1 MEKGKKGTKIL
12 DMNITYDEINKL
24 DKVKRL
30 KLINS
35 ITGVKSANLIGTKS
49 NDGITNLAIF
59 SSVVHLGSKPP
70 LLGFITRTSQKVKRN
85 TLENIISTKKY
96 TINQIQKEFIKKAH
110 YTSAKFSENESEF
123 KMCNLNEEYIN
134 NFFSPYVKESNLKI
148 GMSQKEIIPIKS
160 NGSTMIVGEIQEII
174 TKSKFLKDDFMF
186 DLENAGTIA
195 IGGLNEYFAIKNI
208 AHYPY
213 VRMSEFPS
221 FD

>member
-1 MEKGKKGTKIL
+1 
-12 DMNITYDEINKL
+12 MNIKFDEINEL

-49 NDGITNLAIF
+49 SNGITNLAIF

-70 LLGFITRTSQKVKRN
+70 LLGFITRASKKVKRN

-110 YTSAKFSENESEF
+110 YTSAKFSEHESEF
-123 KMCNLNEEYIN
+123 NKCKLNEEYIN

-148 GMSQKEIIPIKS
+148 GMCLKEIIPIKS
-160 NGSTMIVGEIQEII
+160 NDSTMIVGEIQEII
-174 TKSKFLKDDFMF
+174 TNSKFLKDDFMF
-186 DLENAGTIA
+186 DLEKAGTIA
-195 IGGLNEYFAIKNI
+195 IGGLNEYFEIKNI
-208 AHYPY
+208 ANHPY

>member
-1 MEKGKKGTKIL
+1 LEKGKEGTKIL
-12 DMNITYDEINKL
+12 DMNIKYDEINEL

-35 ITGVKSANLIGTKS
+35 ITGVKSANLIGTMS
-49 NDGITNLAIF
+49 SSGITNLAIF
-59 SSVVHLGSKPP
+59 SSVVHLGSNPP
-70 LLGFITRTSQKVKRN
+70 LLGFITRTSKKVKRN

-110 YTSAKFSENESEF
+110 YTSAKFSEHESEF
-123 KMCNLNEEYIN
+123 KMCKLNEEYIN

-148 GMSQKEIIPIKS
+148 GMSLKEIIPIKS

-174 TKSKFLKDDFMF
+174 TNSKFLKDDFMF

-195 IGGLNEYFAIKNI
+195 IGGLNEYFEIKNI

-213 VRMSEFPS
+213 VRISEFPS

>member
-1 MEKGKKGTKIL
+1 
-12 DMNITYDEINKL
+12 MNITYDEINKL

-96 TINQIQKEFIKKAH
+96 TINQIHKEFIKKAH

-148 GMSQKEIIPIKS
+148 GMSLKEIIPIKS

>member
-1 MEKGKKGTKIL
+1 
-12 DMNITYDEINKL
+12 MNIKYDEINEL

-35 ITGVKSANLIGTKS
+35 ITGVKSANLIGTMS
-49 NDGITNLAIF
+49 SSGITNLAIF
-59 SSVVHLGSKPP
+59 SSVVHLGSNPP
-70 LLGFITRTSQKVKRN
+70 LLGFITRTSKKVKRN

-110 YTSAKFSENESEF
+110 YTSAKFSEHESEF
-123 KMCNLNEEYIN
+123 KMCKLNEEYIN

-148 GMSQKEIIPIKS
+148 GMSLKEIIPIKS

-174 TKSKFLKDDFMF
+174 TNSKFLKDDFMF

-195 IGGLNEYFAIKNI
+195 IGGLNEYFEIKNI

-213 VRMSEFPS
+213 VRISEFPS

>member
-1 MEKGKKGTKIL
+1 
-12 DMNITYDEINKL
+12 MNITYDEINKL

-70 LLGFITRTSQKVKRN
+70 LLGFITRTSKKVKRN

-123 KMCNLNEEYIN
+123 KMCKLNEEYIN

-148 GMSQKEIIPIKS
+148 GMSLKEIIPIKS
-160 NGSTMIVGEIQEII
+160 NGSTMVVGEIQEII

-208 AHYPY
+208 AHHPY

>member
-1 MEKGKKGTKIL
+1 MH
-12 DMNITYDEINKL
+12 
-24 DKVKRL
+24 
-30 KLINS
+30 
-35 ITGVKSANLIGTKS
+35 
-49 NDGITNLAIF
+49 IF
-59 SSVVHLGSKPP
+59 SYLS
-70 LLGFITRTSQKVKRN
+70 
-85 TLENIISTKKY
+85 IISTKKY

-148 GMSQKEIIPIKS
+148 GMSLKEIIPIKS

-186 DLENAGTIA
+186 DLEYAGTIA

-208 AHYPY
+208 AHHPY

>member
-1 MEKGKKGTKIL
+1 
-12 DMNITYDEINKL
+12 MNITYDEINKL

-123 KMCNLNEEYIN
+123 KMCNLNEELY
-134 NFFSPYVKESNLKI
+134 
-148 GMSQKEIIPIKS
+148 
-160 NGSTMIVGEIQEII
+160 
-174 TKSKFLKDDFMF
+174 
-186 DLENAGTIA
+186 
-195 IGGLNEYFAIKNI
+195 
-208 AHYPY
+208 
-213 VRMSEFPS
+213 
-221 FD
+221 

>member
-1 MEKGKKGTKIL
+1 MEKGKEGTKIL
-12 DMNITYDEINKL
+12 DMNIKYDEINEL

-35 ITGVKSANLIGTKS
+35 ITGVKSANLIGTIS
-49 NDGITNLAIF
+49 SSGITNLAIF
-59 SSVVHLGSKPP
+59 SSVVHLGSNPP
-70 LLGFITRTSQKVKRN
+70 LLGFITRTSKKVKRN

-123 KMCNLNEEYIN
+123 KMCKLNEEYIN

-148 GMSQKEIIPIKS
+148 GMSLKEIIPIKS
-160 NGSTMIVGEIQEII
+160 NGSTMIIGEIQEII

-213 VRMSEFPS
+213 VRMSEFPY

>member
-1 MEKGKKGTKIL
+1 MSTNKSFSTETSERYSRAL
-12 DMNITYDEINKL
+12 FEVANEINEL

-96 TINQIQKEFIKKAH
+96 TINQIQKE
-110 YTSAKFSENESEF
+110 
-123 KMCNLNEEYIN
+123 
-134 NFFSPYVKESNLKI
+134 LKI
-148 GMSQKEIIPIKS
+148 GQIIVDKKGSIWRWDGFVSEDNLQKKNINYKNRPIKIYS
-160 NGSTMIVGEIQEII
+160 FQKLEAWQPLYLQCQKST
-174 TKSKFLKDDFMF
+174 
-186 DLENAGTIA
+186 
-195 IGGLNEYFAIKNI
+195 
-208 AHYPY
+208 H
-213 VRMSEFPS
+213 
-221 FD
+221 